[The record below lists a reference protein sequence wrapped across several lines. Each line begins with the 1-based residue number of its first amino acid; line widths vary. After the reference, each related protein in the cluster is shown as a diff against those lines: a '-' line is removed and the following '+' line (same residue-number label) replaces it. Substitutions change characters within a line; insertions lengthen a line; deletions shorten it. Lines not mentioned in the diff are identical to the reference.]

1 METGT
6 SNGLGIMVAV
16 VIMSIMLGLVSGW
29 NNILVESA
37 IVFTQHNVPGSM
49 VDDALPPLPP
59 LPEESPILPE
69 ESGESE
75 DEELVADEDADYY
88 IIDGNGKCKNGK
100 GRSPGNGKP
109 GNCSQNGLGHN
120 NNGNGNNGNGNGNKG
135 NNGNGNNGN
144 NGNGNNGKGNG
155 NNGNG

>member
-16 VIMSIMLGLVSGW
+16 VIMSIMLGLISGW
-29 NNILVESA
+29 NNIWVESVA
-37 IVFTQHNVPGSM
+37 NFPQHNVPDAM
-49 VDDALPPLPP
+49 VNDSLPP
-59 LPEESPILPE
+59 LPEEPIILPE

-75 DEELVADEDADYY
+75 DEEQVEQVEDAEADYY
-88 IIDGNGKCKNGK
+88 IIDGYGNCKNGK

-120 NNGNGNNGNGNGNKG
+120 NNGNGNGNNDNGNNGNGKGKG
-135 NNGNGNNGN
+135 NNGNGNG
-144 NGNGNNGKGNG
+144 NGNG
-155 NNGNG
+155 